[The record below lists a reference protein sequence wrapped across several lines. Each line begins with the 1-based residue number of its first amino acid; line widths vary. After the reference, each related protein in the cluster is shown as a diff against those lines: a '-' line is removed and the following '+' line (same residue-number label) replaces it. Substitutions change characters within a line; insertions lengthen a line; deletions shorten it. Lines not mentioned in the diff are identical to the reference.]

1 MLSGLMLPIGLAV
14 VAFILFGL
22 LVSGGK
28 KNHPAPPAAAPAFD
42 FSQLAH
48 HKPANVL
55 TAREQDRN
63 VQAELIAKYYAEA
76 IDERFKQNTLDDVAA
91 LLAARKP

>member
-1 MLSGLMLPIGLAV
+1 MVPICLAV
-14 VAFILFGL
+14 VAFILFGV
-22 LVSGGK
+22 LVSGK
-28 KNHPAPPAAAPAFD
+28 KTHPAPAATPAPAFD
-42 FSQLAH
+42 FNQLAH
-48 HKPANVL
+48 HKPANL